1 MKNQGLTLV
10 EVVVV
15 LFIVALLCL
24 ILIPV
29 FTASSPDRRPRC
41 ASNLYDIGATLAIYC
56 ASNDDYLPSWACYGS
71 TTATVCPNP
80 NGDLHNPITNYAL
93 PPVPSRHM
101 VVACSLE
108 HNAATGAPWNVK
120 DLSPRTGGSQVK
132 ANFVPVGLGILVA
145 SQYLADV
152 RVLDCPQMRSSA
164 TTYYNNFEYHYDP
177 AAWEKIAGS
186 PGIGMLTQMFLA
198 GDGRWLFQTPLA
210 DGNKGV
216 AILSS
221 YAYRDTPFYYD
232 PNPAGGSDPA
242 GLDNGSGQCVVPLE
256 SVSPL
261 VFPQFMTPAFKT
273 RRALQDRA
281 ICSDTFDYAWNTS
294 MPTGFKSGG
303 GLARSAH
310 KVGYNVLYGDNHVKW
325 YDDSDH
331 RISNFSGW
339 NTGYTYT
346 LPNGTTGRATALMGV
361 DDLTIS
367 SPTSQRVWNLF
378 DRDAGIDTK

>member
-1 MKNQGLTLV
+1 
-10 EVVVV
+10 
-15 LFIVALLCL
+15 
-24 ILIPV
+24 
-29 FTASSPDRRPRC
+29 
-41 ASNLYDIGATLAIYC
+41 
-56 ASNDDYLPSWACYGS
+56 
-71 TTATVCPNP
+71 
-80 NGDLHNPITNYAL
+80 
-93 PPVPSRHM
+93 
-101 VVACSLE
+101 
-108 HNAATGAPWNVK
+108 
-120 DLSPRTGGSQVK
+120 
-132 ANFVPVGLGILVA
+132 
-145 SQYLADV
+145 
-152 RVLDCPQMRSSA
+152 
-164 TTYYNNFEYHYDP
+164 
-177 AAWEKIAGS
+177 
-186 PGIGMLTQMFLA
+186 
-198 GDGRWLFQTPLA
+198 
-210 DGNKGV
+210 
-216 AILSS
+216 
-221 YAYRDTPFYYD
+221 
-232 PNPAGGSDPA
+232 
-242 GLDNGSGQCVVPLE
+242 
-256 SVSPL
+256 
-261 VFPQFMTPAFKT
+261 MTPAFKT